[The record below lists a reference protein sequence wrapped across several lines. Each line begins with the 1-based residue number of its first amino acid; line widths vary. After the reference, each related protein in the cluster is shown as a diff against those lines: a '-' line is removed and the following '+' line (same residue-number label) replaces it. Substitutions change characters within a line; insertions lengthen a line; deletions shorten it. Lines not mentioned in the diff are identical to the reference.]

1 MKKFTQAALLGTL
14 TGIVN
19 GMLGAGGGMIA
30 VPALK
35 KLGLDK
41 KQAHTNAVAVILP
54 LAVFSAALYIYEGRV
69 TLLDPLIYIPS
80 GLLGAVLG
88 TFVMKRITTK
98 SLGRIFGGFMIFAGV
113 RMILR

>member
-1 MKKFTQAALLGTL
+1 MKKFTLTAILGTL

-30 VPALK
+30 VPSLR

-41 KQAHTNAVAVILP
+41 KEAHANAVAVILP
-54 LAVFSAALYIYEGRV
+54 LAIFSAILYLYEGRV
-69 TLLDPLIYIPS
+69 ALTDPLIYIQS
-80 GLLGAVLG
+80 GLAGAVIG
-88 TFVMKRITTK
+88 TFIMKKITAK
-98 SLGRIFGGFMIFAGV
+98 NLGRIFGAFMIFAGV

>member
-1 MKKFTQAALLGTL
+1 MKKFTLTALLGTL

-30 VPALK
+30 VPALR

-41 KQAHTNAVAVILP
+41 KDSHANAVAVILP
-54 LAVFSAALYIYEGRV
+54 LAVFSAALYLYEGRV
-69 TLLDPLIYIPS
+69 ALTDPLIYIPS
-80 GLLGAVLG
+80 GLVGAVIG
-88 TFVMKRITTK
+88 TFIMKKITAK
-98 SLGRIFGGFMIFAGV
+98 NLGRLFGAFMIFAGV